1 MEIIEVLLN
10 GQKVCRAGIS
20 SKQSSYGAI
29 INLAASEGRPSLIN
43 LDVSGLNI
51 EKSEHLH
58 WFNSNLEFNDE
69 VTIRIIDSTLVD
81 EPTKRYSVDE
91 GKQHDLEN
99 KLQRFY
105 KLREELKD
113 HIKD

>member
-1 MEIIEVLLN
+1 MEIVEVLLN
-10 GQKVCRAGIS
+10 CQKVCSAGIS
-20 SKQSSYGAI
+20 SKQSSYGVI
-29 INLAASEGRPSLIN
+29 VNLAASEGRSTLIN

-51 EKSEHLH
+51 EKAEHLR
-58 WFNSNLEFNDE
+58 WLNSNLEVNDE
-69 VTIRIIDSTLVD
+69 VIIRIIDSSFAD
-81 EPTKRYSVDE
+81 EPKKRFSIDE

>member
-1 MEIIEVLLN
+1 MEIIEVILN
-10 GQKVCRAGIS
+10 GQKVCMAGIL
-20 SKQSSYGAI
+20 SKQSSYGVI
-29 INLAASEGRPSLIN
+29 INLATSEGRPSLIN

-69 VTIRIIDSTLVD
+69 VIIRIIDSSLAD
-81 EPTKRYSVDE
+81 EPKKKYSVDE
-91 GKQHDLEN
+91 GKQHDFEN
-99 KLQRFY
+99 KLKWFY